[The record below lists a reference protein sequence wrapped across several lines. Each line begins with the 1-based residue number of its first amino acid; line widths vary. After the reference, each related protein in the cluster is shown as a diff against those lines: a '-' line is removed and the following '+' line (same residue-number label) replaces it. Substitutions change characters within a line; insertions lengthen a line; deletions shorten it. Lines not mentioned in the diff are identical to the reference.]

1 MVKPDLRSQ
10 ALKTATIKFAL
21 ESMISGYDG
30 SHPSKHVFPLSRCFM
45 RISSLFFAVVVV
57 LAVSPNL
64 FAQHS
69 SGGSS
74 SGHSSGGASS
84 AGFSHGSSS
93 GGAVSTSSAGNHNSI
108 SSTAHAAAPSKVS
121 SAKDKDNAAS
131 EKKTSRSFFHPF
143 RKPVTTSEFKTC
155 LKAPCPVCPGG
166 ARNSVGACVPVSQSC
181 RSSQPWNGFSCGT
194 QGWVNDCSSLARQL
208 ASQRQQMQSQS
219 DYGQSLRYRMLQ
231 SQYQQCLMR
240 DRSNRGTYAFN
251 SALLLDT
258 P

>member
-69 SGGSS
+69 SGGAS

-84 AGFSHGSSS
+84 SGFSHSSS
-93 GGAVSTSSAGNHNSI
+93 STSSAGNHT
-108 SSTAHAAAPSKVS
+108 STTSTSHSAAPSKIS
-121 SAKDKDNAAS
+121 STGSAAKDKDNAS
-131 EKKTSRSFFHPF
+131 FEKKSSRSFFHPF
-143 RKPVTTSEFKTC
+143 RKPVTATEFKTC

-166 ARNSVGACVPVSQSC
+166 ARNSAGACVPVSQSC
-181 RSSQPWNGFSCGT
+181 RTGQAWNGFSCGLT
-194 QGWVNDCSSLARQL
+194 NWNNDCSSLARQL
-208 ASQRQQMQSQS
+208 SAQKQQMQSQT

-231 SQYQQCLMR
+231 NQYQQCLMR